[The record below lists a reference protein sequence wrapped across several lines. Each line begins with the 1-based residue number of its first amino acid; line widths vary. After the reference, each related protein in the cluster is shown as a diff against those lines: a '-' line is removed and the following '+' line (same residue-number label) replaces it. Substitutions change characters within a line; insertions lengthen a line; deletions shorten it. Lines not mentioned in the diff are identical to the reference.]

1 MKTIKVKKWKEIPEN
16 FTGIVEY
23 PDGDKIWYKD
33 GRRHREN
40 GPACEYADGTKHWY
54 KEGKCHREVGP
65 AVEFLDGTKYWYLEG
80 KQFLRINLN
89 NYVILD
95 YYQGNYNLTWYRLLD
110 KDEVIEYPDIPG
122 LIIK

>member
-1 MKTIKVKKWKEIPEN
+1 MKTIKVKSGSEIPNN
-16 FTGIVEY
+16 FTGIVE
-23 PDGDKIWYKD
+23 WLS
-33 GRRHREN
+33 
-40 GPACEYADGTKHWY
+40 GTKHWY